1 MISDR
6 RHLVEIKSKEISI
19 VDIDSLILNPKN
31 NNKHPKEQIE
41 RLAKLI
47 KHNGFRN
54 PLVVSNRSGFVISG
68 HGRIE
73 AAKLAGLKEVP
84 VMRQDFDNEASEYA
98 YLTSDNAI
106 ASWSEL
112 DMSMVNTEMLN
123 FPDLD
128 IDLLGIKDF
137 ELVIPEVFEPLTDE
151 DAVPEVVHPIT
162 RRGDIWLLGNHRLM
176 CGDSTMI
183 DDVEKLMNGEKA
195 DMVFTSPPYNAN
207 TKAGQGDIF
216 NGKKSKKLYAEGY
229 SDNLE
234 SNQYLDF
241 TKTVLE
247 NCFSVTEGFIFWNVS
262 YNANSRFEYI
272 KQIEDRIEFLIEQ
285 ICWKKT
291 STIPFKG
298 SLMRDWEPI
307 YLFSTNGKSL
317 GLKEVVSNHWVVS
330 NQNSQQENHKACFPV
345 DLPRKGISIVKK
357 TTGIVF
363 EPFCGSG
370 TTLIASEKE
379 ERRCFGMD
387 LDEKYCD
394 VIIKRWMNFT
404 GKKATLE
411 LTGQT
416 YEELK
421 MERDNGPT

>member
-1 MISDR
+1 MM
-6 RHLVEIKSKEISI
+6 EIKSKEIEMVPVSE
-19 VDIDSLILNPKN
+19 LIHHPKN
-31 NNKHPKEQIE
+31 MNEHSDDQIN
-41 RLAKLI
+41 RLVKLI
-47 KHNGFRN
+47 EYQGFRN
-54 PLVVSNRSGFVISG
+54 PLVVQRGTNLVVAGN
-68 HGRIE
+68 GRLM
-73 AAKLAGLKEVP
+73 AARKIGLSYVP
-84 VMRQDFDNEASEYA
+84 VTYQEFDSEAQLYA
-98 YLTSDNAI
+98 YMTSDNAI
-106 ASWSEL
+106 ASWAHL
-112 DMSMVNTEMLN
+112 DLSKVNTEMLDLG
-123 FPDLD
+123 PDFD
-128 IDLLGIKDF
+128 IDMLGIKDF
-137 ELVIPEVFEPLTDE
+137 VLEPIEKFEALTDE

-183 DDVEKLMNGEKA
+183 DDVEKLMNGKKA

-379 ERRCFGMD
+379 ERRCFGME

-421 MERDNGPT
+421 QERDNGPT

>member
-1 MISDR
+1 MM
-6 RHLVEIKSKEISI
+6 EIKSKEIEMVPVSE
-19 VDIDSLILNPKN
+19 LIHHPKN
-31 NNKHPKEQIE
+31 MNEHSDDQIN
-41 RLAKLI
+41 RLVKLI
-47 KHNGFRN
+47 EYQGFRN
-54 PLVVSNRSGFVISG
+54 PLVVQRGTNLVVAGN
-68 HGRIE
+68 GRLM
-73 AAKLAGLKEVP
+73 AARKIGLSYVP
-84 VMRQDFDNEASEYA
+84 VTYQEFDSEAQLYA
-98 YLTSDNAI
+98 YMTSDNAI
-106 ASWSEL
+106 ASWAHL
-112 DMSMVNTEMLN
+112 DLSKVNTEMLDLG
-123 FPDLD
+123 PDFD
-128 IDLLGIKDF
+128 IDMLGIKDF
-137 ELVIPEVFEPLTDE
+137 VLEPIEKFEALTDE

-162 RRGDIWLLGNHRLM
+162 RRGDIWLLGSHRLM

-183 DDVEKLMNGEKA
+183 DDVDKLMNGEKA

-379 ERRCFGMD
+379 ERRCFGME

-394 VIIKRWMNFT
+394 VVINRWQNFT
-404 GKKATLE
+404 GKTAKLE
-411 LTGQT
+411 LTKQT
-416 YEELK
+416 QEELK
-421 MERDNGPT
+421 TERMNG

>member
-1 MISDR
+1 VK
-6 RHLVEIKSKEISI
+6 VEIKSNEIEM
-19 VDIDSLILNPKN
+19 VPVNELIHHPKN
-31 NNKHPKEQIE
+31 MNEHSDDQIN
-41 RLAKLI
+41 RLVRLI
-47 KHNGFRN
+47 EYQGFRN
-54 PLVVSNRSGFVISG
+54 PLVVQKGTNLVIAG
-68 HGRIE
+68 NGRLM
-73 AAKLAGLKEVP
+73 AARKMGLAYVP
-84 VMRQDFDNEASEYA
+84 VTYQEFDSEAQLYA
-98 YLTSDNAI
+98 YMTSDNAI
-106 ASWSEL
+106 ASWAHL
-112 DMSMVNTEMLN
+112 DLSKVNTEMLDLG
-123 FPDLD
+123 PDFD
-128 IDLLGIKDF
+128 IDMLGIKDF
-137 ELVIPEVFEPLTDE
+137 VLEPIEKFEALTDE

-207 TKAGQGDIF
+207 TKACSDIF

-291 STIPFKG
+291 SSIPFKG

-307 YLFSTNGKSL
+307 YLFSTSGKSL

-370 TTLIASEKE
+370 TTLIASENE
-379 ERRCFGMD
+379 ERRCFGME

-394 VIIKRWMNFT
+394 VIIKRWENYT

-411 LTGQT
+411 FTGQT

-421 MERDNGPT
+421 QERDNGPT

>member
-1 MISDR
+1 M
-6 RHLVEIKSKEISI
+6 EIKSKEIEMVPVSE
-19 VDIDSLILNPKN
+19 LIHHPKN
-31 NNKHPKEQIE
+31 MNEHSDDQIN
-41 RLAKLI
+41 RLVKLI
-47 KHNGFRN
+47 EYQGFRN
-54 PLVVSNRSGFVISG
+54 PLVVQRGTNLVVAGN
-68 HGRIE
+68 GRLM
-73 AAKLAGLKEVP
+73 AARKIGLSYVP
-84 VMRQDFDNEASEYA
+84 VTYQEFDSEAQLYA
-98 YLTSDNAI
+98 YMTSDNAI
-106 ASWSEL
+106 ASWAHL
-112 DMSMVNTEMLN
+112 DLSKVNTEMLDLG
-123 FPDLD
+123 PDFD
-128 IDLLGIKDF
+128 IDMLGIKDF
-137 ELVIPEVFEPLTDE
+137 VLEPIEKFEALTDE

-162 RRGDIWLLGNHRLM
+162 RRGDIWLLGSHRLM

-183 DDVEKLMNGEKA
+183 DDVDKLMNGEKA

-379 ERRCFGMD
+379 ERRCFGME

-394 VIIKRWMNFT
+394 VIIKRWENYT

-421 MERDNGPT
+421 QERDNGPA

>member
-1 MISDR
+1 MQ
-6 RHLVEIKSKEISI
+6 IKSKEILI
-19 VDIDSLILNPKN
+19 VDIDSLVQNPKN
-31 NNKHPKEQIE
+31 NNKHSKEQIE

-47 KHNGFRN
+47 KHHGLRN
-54 PLVVSNRSGFVISG
+54 PLVISNRSGFVIAG
-68 HGRIE
+68 NGRIE

-247 NCFSVTEGFIFWNVS
+247 NCFSVTEGFIFWSVS
-262 YNANSRFEYI
+262 YNANSLFEYI

-298 SLMRDWEPI
+298 SLMRDW
-307 YLFSTNGKSL
+307 
-317 GLKEVVSNHWVVS
+317 
-330 NQNSQQENHKACFPV
+330 
-345 DLPRKGISIVKK
+345 
-357 TTGIVF
+357 
-363 EPFCGSG
+363 
-370 TTLIASEKE
+370 
-379 ERRCFGMD
+379 
-387 LDEKYCD
+387 
-394 VIIKRWMNFT
+394 
-404 GKKATLE
+404 
-411 LTGQT
+411 
-416 YEELK
+416 
-421 MERDNGPT
+421 

>member
-1 MISDR
+1 M
-6 RHLVEIKSKEISI
+6 EIKSKNIQI
-19 VDIDSLILNPKN
+19 VDIDSLVLNPKN
-31 NNKHPKEQIE
+31 NNKHPKDQIE

-47 KHNGFRN
+47 KHHGFRN

-84 VMRQDFDNEASEYA
+84 VMYQDFDNEASEYA
-98 YLTSDNAI
+98 YLTSDNAV
-106 ASWSEL
+106 ASWAEL
-112 DMSMVNTEMLN
+112 DMQMINAELLN

-128 IDLLGIKDF
+128 IELLGIEDF
-137 ELVIPEVFEPLTDE
+137 KVIVPEVLGLVDE
-151 DAVPEVVHPIT
+151 DEVPEVVHPIT

-216 NGKKSKKLYAEGY
+216 NGKKSKKLYAEGF

-357 TTGIVF
+357 ATGIVF

-379 ERRCFGMD
+379 ERRCFGME

-394 VIIKRWMNFT
+394 VVINRWQNFT
-404 GKKATLE
+404 GKTAKLE
-411 LTGQT
+411 LTKQT
-416 YEELK
+416 QEELK
-421 MERDNGPT
+421 TERING

>member
-1 MISDR
+1 MM
-6 RHLVEIKSKEISI
+6 EIKSKEIEMVPVSE
-19 VDIDSLILNPKN
+19 LIHHPKN
-31 NNKHPKEQIE
+31 MNEHSDDQIN
-41 RLAKLI
+41 RLVKLI
-47 KHNGFRN
+47 EYQGFRN
-54 PLVVSNRSGFVISG
+54 PLVVQRGTNLVVAGN
-68 HGRIE
+68 GRLM
-73 AAKLAGLKEVP
+73 AARKIGLSYVP
-84 VMRQDFDNEASEYA
+84 VTYQEFDSEAQLYA
-98 YLTSDNAI
+98 YMTSDNAI
-106 ASWSEL
+106 ASWAHL
-112 DMSMVNTEMLN
+112 DLSKVNTEMLDLG
-123 FPDLD
+123 PDFD
-128 IDLLGIKDF
+128 IDMLGIKDF
-137 ELVIPEVFEPLTDE
+137 VLEPIEKFEALTDE

-370 TTLIASEKE
+370 TTLIASENE
-379 ERRCFGMD
+379 ERRCFGME

-394 VIIKRWMNFT
+394 VVINRWQNFT
-404 GKKATLE
+404 GKTAKLE
-411 LTGQT
+411 LTKQT
-416 YEELK
+416 QEELK
-421 MERDNGPT
+421 TERMNG

>member
-31 NNKHPKEQIE
+31 NNKHSKEQIE

-84 VMRQDFDNEASEYA
+84 VMYQDFDNEASEYA
-98 YLTSDNAI
+98 YLTSDNAV
-106 ASWSEL
+106 ASWAEL
-112 DMSMVNTEMLN
+112 DMQMINAELLN

-137 ELVIPEVFEPLTDE
+137 ELVIPEVLEPLTDE
-151 DAVPEVVHPIT
+151 DTVPEVVNPIT

-183 DDVEKLMNGEKA
+183 DDVEKLMNGKKA

-379 ERRCFGMD
+379 ERRCFGME

-421 MERDNGPT
+421 MERDNG